1 MSRKKTILVLYY
13 SRGVFPL
20 RDTVHNLLYSW
31 KKYSRHNII
40 YINIAFGFPT
50 RIIKKLNIDVI
61 IFHTLFLGMRWDL
74 NIFKKNVLKCSMLK
88 DMICTK
94 IAMPQDEFI
103 HTSTLNDF
111 INDFGITYI
120 MTCSSEPDWKIIYD
134 KVDFKKVSF
143 ITVLTGYLDP
153 GTIRRIK
160 RLNDKVRKRDID
172 IGYRAWDAEYWLGE
186 HGMHKVWV
194 ADIVKKEAQGLGYH
208 TDISLKASDVLAGD
222 KWFEF
227 LLRCK
232 TTIGVEGGASI
243 IDKDGKIR
251 ERVNMYLSQ
260 HPYATFHGVKRE
272 CFPYEDNKLG
282 LACISPRH
290 LEACATETCQLLI
303 EGKYNDILIPWKHY
317 IPIKKDYSNIDGVLE
332 LIRDQNKCRTIAKEA
347 YKDIV
352 ESKKWTYP
360 AFIRHIEA
368 SLIDIIQIHDRHNKT
383 KIEGILRTII
393 NIKDIFNWVFIIWET
408 KSVARKMAYK
418 IYHFSRRSA
427 RSLKLIIFR

>member
-1 MSRKKTILVLYY
+1 
-13 SRGVFPL
+13 
-20 RDTVHNLLYSW
+20 
-31 KKYSRHNII
+31 
-40 YINIAFGFPT
+40 
-50 RIIKKLNIDVI
+50 
-61 IFHTLFLGMRWDL
+61 
-74 NIFKKNVLKCSMLK
+74 
-88 DMICTK
+88 
-94 IAMPQDEFI
+94 
-103 HTSTLNDF
+103 
-111 INDFGITYI
+111 
-120 MTCSSEPDWKIIYD
+120 
-134 KVDFKKVSF
+134 
-143 ITVLTGYLDP
+143 
-153 GTIRRIK
+153 
-160 RLNDKVRKRDID
+160 
-172 IGYRAWDAEYWLGE
+172 
-186 HGMHKVWV
+186 MHKVWV

-408 KSVARKMAYK
+408 KSITRKMAYK
-418 IYHFSRRSA
+418 IYQFSRRSA
-427 RSLKLIIFR
+427 RSFKLIIFR